1 MAQALEHLQA
11 TRADIRRL
19 REIAGRDAV
28 SLNRS
33 AQNPG
38 EDSVAQ
44 LDTWHTKL
52 EAMDPQ
58 QPPADI
64 FHVAT
69 RLARATSWFGRK
81 GAAGRAASDAAG
93 ALPIVAAAGAVEA
106 SLGVTG
112 WAWLAH
118 LNQAAGGRYAR
129 SLRRSNAVTYDGLIQ
144 HLHRA
149 LCTGPNRAALA
160 QRLSEKWTVGLIDES
175 QDTDQQ
181 QLDIFRAIFD
191 RGPGPGRLILVGDP
205 KQAIYSFRGGDLDA
219 YLSARPTDDAR
230 ISSLA
235 TTYRSAPGLVTALN
249 ALFGRSRAFATPDL
263 SYPAATAARRDE
275 ELPLPD
281 DGHGRLVAWVIPDAD
296 TEDWTRAQPR
306 RARAAACTATAIV
319 DLLDRT
325 MEAGATRVNPS
336 HVAVLTRT
344 NLEARLVHEALRAR
358 RVPSVVRDDGDVMQS
373 GTASDLAAILKA
385 VLSPT
390 HPGWRRAAMAT
401 RLFGYD
407 SAMLAALTTADA
419 DRWLN
424 NFSTWNDLWHRH
436 GIAALMARLEADS
449 AATLRLARAPTGARH
464 LTDLRHLVELLQA
477 REAEGQHAPIKL
489 LQWFE
494 GERMSESSS
503 ADERLHRLEEDGDAV
518 QVVTVHRAKG
528 LEFDFVYCPYLWS
541 VLSDARVTDRLLI
554 RRDNGWV
561 LADGTQRD
569 NQTEHR
575 ASTAERLGKTYGW
588 PTWR

>member
-1 MAQALEHLQA
+1 M
-11 TRADIRRL
+11 
-19 REIAGRDAV
+19 
-28 SLNRS
+28 
-33 AQNPG
+33 
-38 EDSVAQ
+38 
-44 LDTWHTKL
+44 
-52 EAMDPQ
+52 
-58 QPPADI
+58 
-64 FHVAT
+64 
-69 RLARATSWFGRK
+69 
-81 GAAGRAASDAAG
+81 
-93 ALPIVAAAGAVEA
+93 
-106 SLGVTG
+106 
-112 WAWLAH
+112 
-118 LNQAAGGRYAR
+118 
-129 SLRRSNAVTYDGLIQ
+129 
-144 HLHRA
+144 
-149 LCTGPNRAALA
+149 
-160 QRLSEKWTVGLIDES
+160 
-175 QDTDQQ
+175 
-181 QLDIFRAIFD
+181 
-191 RGPGPGRLILVGDP
+191 GDP

-325 MEAGATRVNPS
+325 MGAGATRVNPS

-449 AATLRLARAPTGARH
+449 GATLRLARAPTGARH

-503 ADERLHRLEEDGDAV
+503 ADERLHRLEEGRRRRTGRHGTPGQGAGIRLCV
-518 QVVTVHRAKG
+518 LPPTCGRCYRTPVSPTVSSSAATTAGCSPTAHNG
-528 LEFDFVYCPYLWS
+528 
-541 VLSDARVTDRLLI
+541 TI
-554 RRDNGWV
+554 R
-561 LADGTQRD
+561 Q
-569 NQTEHR
+569 
-575 ASTAERLGKTYGW
+575 STAPLPLSASGKTYGW